1 VFNAAPQ
8 SKNRKRVAR
17 EETTM
22 KYTIGSFALGTVA
35 LAAASLTTT
44 TLTTPAY
51 ATVGSCTD
59 PVTFGTTIS
68 STGRY
73 STLADKWRGMTIE
86 FAKMI
91 NENGGIEL
99 KGCGKKLP
107 LKIIIY
113 DDQSVPSTAVSLFE
127 RMATVDKVDF
137 FVGPDWSAMGF
148 PVPPVAERHK
158 IPMVMANVAAP
169 PIFKRGLKYM
179 WGTPMP
185 TVPNWS
191 TRYFD
196 MLSKQ
201 TPRPKTIY
209 FITQDNPVTKALTGF
224 WSKKAAALGY
234 KVLGNELFSVELK
247 DFTSLVLKLR
257 IRKPDII
264 YISSFDSP
272 SVPLIQQMRRL
283 KTKAKDVHHALLS
296 GKLHKQVGDDLDGVT
311 GEIPWYPGV
320 KGPYSDFTEELVRR
334 ADVDM
339 FDYPWTMSRISA
351 YLIMVQAIERAG
363 TVDREK
369 VRKALFKGTFDS
381 PTGQIEFN
389 ESGYAFKNGAFT
401 LQVQNGKPVIV
412 WPPEVATGKFVY
424 PSPSWQ

>member
-1 VFNAAPQ
+1 MI
-8 SKNRKRVAR
+8 R
-17 EETTM
+17 
-22 KYTIGSFALGTVA
+22 IGTLALTLGG
-35 LAAASLTTT
+35 LAAALLAAPSPGL
-44 TLTTPAY
+44 AK
-51 ATVGSCTD
+51 VGSCVD
-59 PVTFGTTIS
+59 PITFGTTIS

-73 STLADKWRGMTIE
+73 STLADKWRTMTVE

-91 NENGGIEL
+91 NENGGIEV
-99 KGCGKKLP
+99 KSCGKKLP
-107 LKIIIY
+107 LQIVIY
-113 DDQSVPSTAVSLFE
+113 DDQSVPATAVSLFE
-127 RMATVDKVDF
+127 KLATVDKVDF

-148 PVPPVAERHK
+148 PVPPVAEKHK

-196 MLSKQ
+196 MLGQQDPK
-201 TPRPKTIY
+201 PKTIY
-209 FITQDNPVTKALTGF
+209 FVTQDNPITKALSGF
-224 WSKKAAALGY
+224 WKKRAEALGY
-234 KVLGNELFSVELK
+234 NVLGDELFSVELK

-257 IRKPDII
+257 LRRPDIV
-264 YISSFDSP
+264 YISSYDNP

-283 KTKAKDVHHALLS
+283 KVKAKDVHHAILS
-296 GKLHKQVGDDLDGVT
+296 GSLYKQVRGDLEGVT

-320 KGPYSDFTEELVRR
+320 KGPFSDFAEELVKR

-339 FDYPWTMSRISA
+339 FDYPWTMSRITA

-363 TVDREK
+363 AVDREK
-369 VRKALFKGTFDS
+369 VRAALFKGTFDA
-381 PTGQIEFN
+381 PIGQVTFDER
-389 ESGYAFKNGAFT
+389 GYAFKNGAFT
-401 LQVQNGKPVIV
+401 LQIQDGKPVIV
-412 WPPEVATGKFVY
+412 WPPEIATGKFQY

>member
-1 VFNAAPQ
+1 
-8 SKNRKRVAR
+8 
-17 EETTM
+17 M
-22 KYTIGSFALGTVA
+22 KYTFASFIAGTVA
-35 LAAASLTTT
+35 LAAVSVAA
-44 TLTTPAY
+44 PAH
-51 ATVGSCTD
+51 AKVGSCTD

-73 STLADKWRGMTIE
+73 STLADKWRDMTIE

-91 NENGGIEL
+91 NENGGIDL

-107 LKIIIY
+107 LKIVIY
-113 DDQSVPSTAVSLFE
+113 DDQSVPSTAVSLYE

-148 PVPPVAERHK
+148 PVPPVAEKHK

-169 PIFKRGLKYM
+169 AIFKRGLKYM
-179 WGTPMP
+179 WGNPMP

-201 TPRPKTIY
+201 TPQPKTIY
-209 FITQDNPVTKALTGF
+209 FVTQDNPVTKAITGF
-224 WSKKAAALGY
+224 WSKKAESLGY

-283 KTKAKDVHHALLS
+283 KIKAKDVHHAILS
-296 GKLHKQVGDDLDGVT
+296 GSLYKQVREDLDGVT

-320 KGPYSDFTEELVRR
+320 KGPFSDFAEELVKRSN
-334 ADVDM
+334 VDM

-369 VRKALFKGTFDS
+369 VRQVLYKGTFDA
-381 PTGQIEFN
+381 PTGQISFN
-389 ESGYAFKNGAFT
+389 ETGYAYKNGAFT
-401 LQVQNGKPVIV
+401 LQIQKGKPVIV
-412 WPPEVATGKFVY
+412 WPPEIATGKYQY

>member
-1 VFNAAPQ
+1 
-8 SKNRKRVAR
+8 
-17 EETTM
+17 M
-22 KYTIGSFALGTVA
+22 KYTIGAFALGAAA
-35 LAAASLTTT
+35 LAAISATS
-44 TLTTPAY
+44 PAQ

-73 STLADKWRGMTIE
+73 STLADKWRDMTIE

-91 NENGGIEL
+91 NEKGGINL
-99 KGCGKKLP
+99 KDCGNKVP
-107 LKIIIY
+107 LKIVIY
-113 DDQSVPSTAVSLFE
+113 DDQSVPATAVSLYE
-127 RMATVDKVDF
+127 RMATVYKVDF

-201 TPRPKTIY
+201 TPQPKTIY
-209 FITQDNPVTKALTGF
+209 FVTQDNPVTKAITGF
-224 WSKKAAALGY
+224 WSKKAKELGFN
-234 KVLGNELFSVELK
+234 VLGNELFSAELK

-257 IRKPDII
+257 IRRPDIV
-264 YISSFDSP
+264 YISAYDSP

-283 KTKAKDVHHALLS
+283 KIRAKDVHHAILS
-296 GKLHKQVGDDLDGVT
+296 GSLYKQVRDDLDGVT

-320 KGPYSDFTEELVRR
+320 KGPYSDFAEELVGR
-334 ADVDM
+334 ANVDM

-363 TVDREK
+363 KVDREA
-369 VRKALFKGTFDS
+369 VRKALFKGVFDA
-381 PTGQIEFN
+381 PIGQISFN
-389 ESGYAFKNGAFT
+389 EAGYAHKNGAFT
-401 LQVQNGKPVIV
+401 LQIQNGKPVIV
-412 WPPEVATGKFVY
+412 WPPEIATGKYQY

>member
-1 VFNAAPQ
+1 
-8 SKNRKRVAR
+8 
-17 EETTM
+17 M
-22 KYTIGSFALGTVA
+22 KYKIGLFALGTA
-35 LAAASLTTT
+35 AFAAAAF
-44 TLTTPAY
+44 TTPAH

-73 STLADKWRGMTIE
+73 STLADKWRSMTIE
-86 FAKMI
+86 FARMI
-91 NENGGIEL
+91 NENGGIDL
-99 KGCGKKLP
+99 KDCGRKLP
-107 LKIIIY
+107 LKFIIY
-113 DDQSVPSTAVSLFE
+113 DDQSVPATAVSLYE

-148 PVPPVAERHK
+148 PVPPVAEKHK

-201 TPRPKTIY
+201 TPRPRTIY
-209 FITQDNPVTKALTGF
+209 FVTQDNPVTKAISTF
-224 WSKKAAALGY
+224 WSKKAAELGY
-234 KVLGNELFSVELK
+234 KVLGDELFSAELK

-264 YISSFDSP
+264 YISAYDSP

-283 KTKAKDVHHALLS
+283 KIKAKDVHHAILS
-296 GKLHKQVGDDLDGVT
+296 GSLLKQVGDDLAGLT

-320 KGPYSDFTEELVRR
+320 KGPFSDFTEQLVKR

-351 YLIMVQAIERAG
+351 YLIMVQALERAG
-363 TVDREK
+363 SVDREK
-369 VRKALFKGTFDS
+369 VRAALYKGTFDS

-389 ESGYAFKNGAFT
+389 EDGYAYRNGAFT
-401 LQVQNGKPVIV
+401 LQIQNGKPVIV
-412 WPPEVATGKFVY
+412 WPPEVATGKYIY

>member
-1 VFNAAPQ
+1 MRYKITSVVGAVTLCAASLATFTIPTP
-8 SKNRKRVAR
+8 AGA
-17 EETTM
+17 
-22 KYTIGSFALGTVA
+22 TIGS
-35 LAAASLTTT
+35 
-44 TLTTPAY
+44 
-51 ATVGSCTD
+51 CDD
-59 PVTFGTTIS
+59 PITFGTTIS

-73 STLADKWRGMTIE
+73 STLADKWRDMTIE

-91 NENGGIEL
+91 NERGGIDV
-99 KGCGKKLP
+99 KSCGKKLP

-113 DDQSVPSTAVSLFE
+113 DDQSVPATAVSLYE

-148 PVPPVAERHK
+148 PVPPIAERHK

-209 FITQDNPVTKALTGF
+209 FVTQDNPVTKAITGF
-224 WSKKAAALGY
+224 WSKKAESLGY

-257 IRKPDII
+257 IRRPDII
-264 YISSFDSP
+264 YISAYDSP

-283 KTKAKDVHHALLS
+283 KIKAKDVHHAILS
-296 GKLHKQVGDDLDGVT
+296 GSLYKQVRDDLDGVT

-320 KGPYSDFTEELVRR
+320 KGPFSAFAEELVKRS
-334 ADVDM
+334 DVDM

-363 TVDREK
+363 AVDREK
-369 VRKALFKGTFDS
+369 VRQALFKGTFDA
-381 PTGQIEFN
+381 PIGQISFN
-389 ESGYAFKNGAFT
+389 EAGYAHKNSAFT
-401 LQVQNGKPVIV
+401 LQIQKGKPVII
-412 WPPEVATGKFVY
+412 WPPEIATGKYVY

>member
-1 VFNAAPQ
+1 
-8 SKNRKRVAR
+8 
-17 EETTM
+17 M
-22 KYTIGSFALGTVA
+22 KYTIGSFALGTAA
-35 LAAASLTTT
+35 LAAVSVA
-44 TLTTPAY
+44 TPAH
-51 ATVGSCTD
+51 AKVGSCTE

-73 STLADKWRGMTIE
+73 STLADKWRNMTLE

-91 NENGGIEL
+91 NENGGIDL
-99 KGCGKKLP
+99 KKCGKKLP
-107 LKIIIY
+107 LKIVIY

-201 TPRPKTIY
+201 TPKPKTIY
-209 FITQDNPVTKALTGF
+209 FVTQDNPITKALTGF
-224 WSKKAAALGY
+224 WTKKATSLGY

-257 IRKPDII
+257 IRKPDIV

-283 KTKAKDVHHALLS
+283 KIKAKDVHHALLS
-296 GKLHKQVGDDLDGVT
+296 GKLHKQVGNDLDGVT

-320 KGPYSDFTEELVRR
+320 KGPYSDFAEELVKRSK
-334 ADVDM
+334 VDM

-363 TVDREK
+363 AVDREA
-369 VRKALFKGTFDS
+369 VRKVLFKGTFDS
-381 PTGQIEFN
+381 PTGKIVFN

-401 LQVQNGKPVIV
+401 LQIQKGKPVIV
-412 WPPEVATGKFVY
+412 WPPEIATGKFVY

>member
-1 VFNAAPQ
+1 M
-8 SKNRKRVAR
+8 KR
-17 EETTM
+17 TT
-22 KYTIGSFALGTVA
+22 GFFALGT
-35 LAAASLTTT
+35 LAIAAMSFTTT
-44 TLTTPAY
+44 SLPSPAR

-73 STLADKWRGMTIE
+73 SPLAGKWRDMTIE

-91 NENGGIEL
+91 NEKGGIDL

-196 MLSKQ
+196 MLSRQ
-201 TPRPKTIY
+201 TPKPKTIY
-209 FITQDNPVTKALTGF
+209 FVTQDNPITKALTGF
-224 WSKKAAALGY
+224 WTKKATSLGF

-272 SVPLIQQMRRL
+272 SVPLIQHMRRL

-296 GKLHKQVGDDLDGVT
+296 GALHKQVGKDLDGVT
-311 GEIPWYPGV
+311 GGIPWYPGV
-320 KGPYSDFTEELVRR
+320 KGPYSDFAEELVKRS
-334 ADVDM
+334 DIDM

-351 YLIMVQAIERAG
+351 YLIMVQAVERAG

-369 VRKALFKGTFDS
+369 VRQALFKGTFDS
-381 PTGQIEFN
+381 PAGQIEFD
-389 ESGYAFKNGAFT
+389 ESGYAFKNSAFT
-401 LQVQNGKPVIV
+401 LQIQKGKPVIV

>member
-1 VFNAAPQ
+1 MNYVTRIVTRSIAAG
-8 SKNRKRVAR
+8 
-17 EETTM
+17 
-22 KYTIGSFALGTVA
+22 I
-35 LAAASLTTT
+35 AAAAAIAS
-44 TLTTPAY
+44 PAG

-59 PVTFGTTIS
+59 PITFGTTIS

-73 STLADKWRGMTIE
+73 STLADKWRDMTVE

-91 NENGGIEL
+91 NEKGGIEV
-99 KGCGKKLP
+99 KSCGKKLP
-107 LKIIIY
+107 LQFVIY
-113 DDQSVPSTAVSLFE
+113 DDQSVPATAVSLYE

-148 PVPPVAERHK
+148 PVPPVAEKHK

-169 PIFKRGLKYM
+169 PIFQRGLKYA

-201 TPRPKTIY
+201 TPAPKTIF
-209 FITQDNPVTKALTGF
+209 FITQDNPVTKAITGY
-224 WSKKAAALGY
+224 WTKQAEKSGL
-234 KVLGNELFSVELK
+234 KVLGEETFSVELK

-257 IRKPDII
+257 LRHPDVI
-264 YISSFDSP
+264 YISSFDIP

-283 KTKAKDVHHALLS
+283 KIKAKDVHHAILS
-296 GKLHKQVGDDLDGVT
+296 GALYKQVRDDMDGMT

-320 KGPYSDFTEELVRR
+320 KGPYSDFAEELVKRTGI
-334 ADVDM
+334 DM
-339 FDYPWTMSRISA
+339 FDYPWTMSRMSS
-351 YLIMVQAIERAG
+351 YLIMVQAVERAG
-363 TVDREK
+363 AVDREK
-369 VRKALFKGTFDS
+369 VKAALFKGTFDA
-381 PTGQIEFN
+381 PTGKISFDEN
-389 ESGYAFKNGAFT
+389 GYAFKNGAFT
-401 LQVQNGKPVIV
+401 LQIQKGKPVVV
-412 WPPEVATGKFVY
+412 WPPDIATGKYQY